1 MTEDIQILK
10 DYLVRQTIISKQVAE
25 KNLSDQERIAF
36 VSEYMQKY
44 VGEFISSITRIAWMM
59 IYTANKEIEEYENW
73 LKSIKKFNIDDDW
86 IVEVAEIAVDCFC

>member
-44 VGEFISSITRIAWMM
+44 VGEFISALTRIAWMM